1 MSFPN
6 YKYGTGLS
14 NAGSYV
20 VSGKPYLSSSII
32 PASGAAAFHK
42 FDFPAVTKEIVISCS
57 GSVSNNRHS
66 VRLAFSEAGLK
77 GHLNNYF
84 LLDMEDGASPLVLNV
99 KATELYA
106 MSDNAQTPFLS
117 VYAALTGI
125 SVERV
130 TAVSPSGSNWSGSSG
145 VG

>member
-14 NAGSYV
+14 NVGSYQA
-20 VSGKPYLSSSII
+20 SGKPFVETATA
-32 PASGAAAFHK
+32 PASGSSATPVK
-42 FDFPAVTKEIVISCS
+42 ISFPSVTKEITISC
-57 GSVSNNRHS
+57 GSDTGED
-66 VRLAFSEAGLK
+66 VRVAFSALGVKDEIGS
-77 GHLNNYF
+77 YF
-84 LLDMEDGASPLVLNV
+84 VVPAAVDGGAVTLNV

-106 MSDNAQTPFLS
+106 MSNGSGTRAVS

-125 SVERV
+125 SVDRV
-130 TAVSPSGSNWSGSSG
+130 TNVSPSGSNWSGSVG